1 MPILS
6 QRNAKDELENKP
18 AVPPWFT
25 ACAVPFLRGAFT
37 PLVTNVY
44 LHVAAYLAFAFW
56 CALDGPFDVPLSS
69 RLTPSRAR
77 SARAGDYF
85 SVSLV

>member
-25 ACAVPFLRGAFT
+25 ACAVPFLRGAST

-44 LHVAAYLAFAFW
+44 LHVAAYLA
-56 CALDGPFDVPLSS
+56 
-69 RLTPSRAR
+69 
-77 SARAGDYF
+77 
-85 SVSLV
+85 